1 MKTRFPTL
9 ICGAL
14 LLPCLLQAQPAAPLG
29 PVNTSPAA
37 ATSYYAPKSLAPAN
51 PTLTKFD
58 LDFPGGRPAK
68 LVQAI
73 EQASG
78 KPLNAIVPL
87 ECTDLPLPALKMK
100 NVDVAQLF
108 DALRTVS
115 EKKVAQITGT
125 HQSMPGARQNQY
137 SEIVT
142 FYTFLPSKGAVI
154 NDDTIWSFHFEQ
166 PTPLPDSLEAA
177 PTQLCRFYRL
187 EPYLSTCGIDD
198 ITTALT
204 TGYKLL
210 GQSSPKMN
218 YHKETK
224 LLIVAGTQEQLSLI
238 DSLLQR
244 LAQADPGESPKPRA
258 PRTVPTTKP
267 PPRGEQ

>member
-14 LLPCLLQAQPAAPLG
+14 LVPGLLQAQPAAPLG
-29 PVNTSPAA
+29 PVNTSPTA
-37 ATSYYAPKSLAPAN
+37 ATSQYAPKPLPPAN

-58 LDFPGGRPAK
+58 LDFTGGFPAD
-68 LVQAI
+68 LVRAI
-73 EQASG
+73 EKASG

-87 ECTDLPLPALKMK
+87 ECKDLPLPALKMK

-142 FYTFLPSKGAVI
+142 FYTFIPSKGAVI
-154 NDDTIWSFHFEQ
+154 NDDTIWSFHSEQ

-187 EPYLSTCGIDD
+187 EPYLGTLGIDD

-204 TGYKLL
+204 TGYSLL
-210 GQSSPKMN
+210 GQASANMN

-224 LLIVAGTQEQLSLI
+224 LLIVVGTPEQLNLV
-238 DSLLQR
+238 DSLLQQ
-244 LAQADPGESPKPRA
+244 LPQAERVESAKPRIPKA
-258 PRTVPTTKP
+258 LPTRKP
-267 PPRGEQ
+267 TSSGEP